1 MPRCFASSVSQTG
14 LPDFPIAA
22 DLPWRVP
29 RNAGY
34 ASVCNLNIRIRPLR
48 DHTPKSCG
56 PFWRLNGLRP
66 ERMPV
71 PICSF
76 PYLDRHASYV
86 DVFSHNSLPHGTN
99 GSAQSAPPSVRS
111 GHPAAAQSAPDR
123 LYVSVGVVARRAQLG
138 CNRMLISEDRRIF
151 YSKQHSMFLSL
162 TSSRYKPSCPDRLG
176 VDRVVAQ

>member
-86 DVFSHNSLPHGTN
+86 DVFSITLYLTAPMALLNQSHRLF
-99 GSAQSAPPSVRS
+99 AQGIQQQHRVHLIASTF
-111 GHPAAAQSAPDR
+111 
-123 LYVSVGVVARRAQLG
+123 SVGVVARRAQLG

-162 TSSRYKPSCPDRLG
+162 TSSRYKPSCP
-176 VDRVVAQ
+176 